1 MTVFFPLIAS
11 EGGFGINLN
20 LFETNLINLVI
31 VIGVLYWFLK
41 GFLGGMLQSR
51 RETILR
57 DLNDAESR
65 LKTATAELAK
75 AQQELSVAQ
84 QKADKI
90 RVDGNARAQAI
101 RLGGE
106 KRTIQ
111 AMAALKHDALADLN
125 AAGARL
131 TAQLRRQAA
140 LAAIDQAMTELPK
153 RLDSK
158 AQERLINSSIKNLG
172 DS

>member
-90 RVDGNARAQAI
+90 RVDGTARAQAKAYKGVGI
-101 RLGGE
+101 TVHG
-106 KRTIQ
+106 
-111 AMAALKHDALADLN
+111 HD
-125 AAGARL
+125 
-131 TAQLRRQAA
+131 QAA
-140 LAAIDQAMTELPK
+140 QVHQGCRQGPCCTH
-153 RLDSK
+153 R
-158 AQERLINSSIKNLG
+158 
-172 DS
+172 